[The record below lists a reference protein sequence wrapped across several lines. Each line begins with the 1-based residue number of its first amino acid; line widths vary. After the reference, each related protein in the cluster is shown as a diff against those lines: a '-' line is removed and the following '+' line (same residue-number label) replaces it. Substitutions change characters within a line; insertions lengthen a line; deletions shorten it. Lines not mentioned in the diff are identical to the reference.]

1 MQRLKIVAQAVGS
14 RHRTKAMTQVNIR
27 TSSAARAVAPMK
39 REAKADLSSAFGD
52 GYKIPWYGRRAVLW
66 LKAII
71 MRCVFLRARRR

>member
-52 GYKIPWYGRRAVLW
+52 GYKIPWYGRRVVAL
-66 LKAII
+66 AQGDHHAG
-71 MRCVFLRARRR
+71 VFLRARRR